1 MTEQIHY
8 REPKALRM
16 NEPLEVA
23 QCISCGQWRALARME
38 PVIAKPQDLLGYSCK
53 PCYLAMQRTA

>member
-1 MTEQIHY
+1 MTE
-8 REPKALRM
+8 
-16 NEPLEVA
+16 PLAVA
-23 QCISCGQWRALARME
+23 QCISCGQWRALDRME